1 MTIVAFAPNW
11 LGDAVMALPALADL
25 RRHFPQD
32 RLLVAARPSV
42 ASLYDLVPGLAGLIP
57 LATTRGLTAMVR
69 AMQADARAIRGV
81 GASTAILFPNSIR
94 SAVTALLAG
103 VPERW
108 GYNRDMRR
116 LLLTRGVGRA
126 NRPAHQVDIY
136 RHLVSSLGVVTG
148 PREPVLDLAEAQV
161 DEARTWL
168 AGLGW
173 DPRRP
178 LVGLAPGAAYG
189 GAKRWP
195 PERVA
200 QVAAGLV
207 RDHAATCVVVGSAAD
222 ADTAARVVSG
232 AVAIA
237 GEPARAHVIDVAG
250 RTTLARL
257 AGVLSA
263 CRAFVSNDSGAMHL
277 AAALGTPLVAL
288 FGPTNEQATGPV
300 ARPGSTASV
309 MVGPAWCR
317 PCGLRECPIDHRC
330 MRNIAADL
338 VLQAVSERL

>member
-1 MTIVAFAPNW
+1 MTVVAFAPNW
-11 LGDAVMALPALADL
+11 LGDAVMALPALADV
-25 RRHFPQD
+25 RRHIPRD
-32 RLLVAARPSV
+32 RLLVAARSSV
-42 ASLYDLVPGLAGLIP
+42 AALYDLVPGLDGVIP
-57 LATTRGLTAMVR
+57 LATTRGLASTVR
-69 AMQADARAIRGV
+69 AMQADARAVRGA
-81 GASTAILFPNSIR
+81 GASTAILFPNSMR
-94 SAVTALLAG
+94 VAATAMLAG

-126 NRPAHQVDIY
+126 SRSTHQVDAY
-136 RHLVSSLGVVTG
+136 RHLVSTLGVTTG
-148 PREPVLDLAEAQV
+148 PREPVLDLPGPQI
-161 DEARTWL
+161 DDARAWL

-173 DPRRP
+173 DTGRQ

-200 QVAAGLV
+200 QVAADLV
-207 RDHAATCVVVGSAAD
+207 RVHGATCVVVGSAAD
-222 ADTAARVVSG
+222 ADTAARVVNG
-232 AVAIA
+232 AVAMA

-250 RTTLARL
+250 RTTLTRL

-263 CRAFVSNDSGAMHL
+263 CRVFVSNDSGAMHL

-288 FGPTNEQATGPV
+288 FGPTNEHVTGPV

-309 MVGPAWCR
+309 IVGRAWCR
-317 PCGLRECPIDHRC
+317 PCGLRECPLDHRC
-330 MRNIAADL
+330 MRNIPADR
-338 VLQAVSERL
+338 VLQAVSEQL